1 MSFIYIYFV
10 TNCQGLH
17 TKLKR
22 LFLKII
28 FLWFY
33 LFCHFVQSLM
43 VKGNSFTKVNWFVHI
58 AQILCLMF
66 IELMSL
72 PIPQFS
78 GSHCNSLSMVRVYI
92 PGSPG
97 LAEFHENILIKI
109 AKPRHRFI
117 VYCSCWEEYTLCNI
131 HKQSM
136 FIKPVYISCGGT

>member
-33 LFCHFVQSLM
+33 FFCHFVQSLM

-78 GSHCNSLSMVRVYI
+78 GSHCNSLSIYGYSISLDPLDWRNFMKIFLLKSRNLDI
-92 PGSPG
+92 G
-97 LAEFHENILIKI
+97 LLSTVVVG
-109 AKPRHRFI
+109 R
-117 VYCSCWEEYTLCNI
+117 NI
-131 HKQSM
+131 HYA
-136 FIKPVYISCGGT
+136 IYINNQCL